1 MGAQIAYLW
10 AIFSLHCSR
19 GLAQSIGSAPAM
31 APSFGAETIPTVVI
45 QSRAPLPLLP
55 TLQDSYELDI
65 GIARMVGPG
74 HKGASDHPYVE
85 YTGRLYNGQL
95 TAGVVRGMQGRVLTL
110 A

>member
-1 MGAQIAYLW
+1 MGAQMAYLW
-10 AIFSLHCSR
+10 AILLFHCSR
-19 GLAQSIGSAPAM
+19 VLVQSSGSAPAI
-31 APSFGAETIPTVVI
+31 APSLGAETIPTVVI

-55 TLQDSYELDI
+55 VLQESYRLDI
-65 GIARMVGPG
+65 GIARIIGPG

-95 TAGVVRGMQGRVLTL
+95 TAGIVRGMQGSMYTS